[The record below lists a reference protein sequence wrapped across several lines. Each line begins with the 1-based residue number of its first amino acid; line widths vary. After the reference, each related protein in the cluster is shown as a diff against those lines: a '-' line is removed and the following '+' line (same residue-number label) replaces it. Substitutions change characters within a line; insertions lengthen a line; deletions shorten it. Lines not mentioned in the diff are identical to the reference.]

1 MVKESNAK
9 SLRDLGRCGRCED
22 NEQDGENFQGRE
34 CIEMV
39 TMIILTFQLQ
49 NFYSIE
55 GSGPFDNFFL
65 FRTKWLRHRASIF

>member
-9 SLRDLGRCGRCED
+9 LLRDLGRCGRCED

-39 TMIILTFQLQ
+39 TMIILTF
-49 NFYSIE
+49 
-55 GSGPFDNFFL
+55 
-65 FRTKWLRHRASIF
+65 

>member
-34 CIEMV
+34 CIEMA
-39 TMIILTFQLQ
+39 TMITLGWVF
-49 NFYSIE
+49 
-55 GSGPFDNFFL
+55 
-65 FRTKWLRHRASIF
+65 

>member
-1 MVKESNAK
+1 MVKESSAE

-39 TMIILTFQLQ
+39 TMIILTF
-49 NFYSIE
+49 
-55 GSGPFDNFFL
+55 
-65 FRTKWLRHRASIF
+65 